1 MMSIRCN
8 KTRHLFVGLMRASY
22 RPLIEE
28 VKDIKIIFLLYLFP
42 FLSLLLKKG
51 SLWFEYG
58 SMAIVKLSQ
67 EPTSTLLTAC
77 VTCP

>member
-1 MMSIRCN
+1 
-8 KTRHLFVGLMRASY
+8 MRASY

-58 SMAIVKLSQ
+58 SMAIAAQ